1 MKKAVGFDQKI
12 LLHQLDF
19 IAREIPRTESR
30 QELYEKVE
38 EFLTADIAG
47 QKSRLNART
56 ILFKIW
62 YLVDDQYLH
71 LQKEALHLFDEV
83 TQEERKVLH
92 WGMTLLAYPF
102 FADLVK
108 ELGILFKIQDEVPS
122 EQLSRKMKSLYGDRR
137 RVEVSISATMTTL
150 RFWEVVVSEKRNI
163 QGLPSI
169 RTVIRSER
177 LKQWAAEVLIRV
189 LQVTSLPIEDFR
201 DNPLLFPFRFDITT
215 DELDKNRFEIIRQS
229 VDMRMISLKK

>member
-30 QELYEKVE
+30 QELYDKVE

-62 YLVDDQYLH
+62 YLVEDQHLH
-71 LQKEALHLFDEV
+71 LQKEALRLFDEIAR
-83 TQEERKVLH
+83 EERKVLH

-102 FADLVK
+102 FADLIK
-108 ELGILFKIQDEVPS
+108 ELGLLFRIQDEVPS
-122 EQLSRKMKSLYGDRR
+122 EQLSRKIKALYGDRR
-137 RVEVSISATMTTL
+137 RVEVSISATMTSL
-150 RFWEVVVSEKRNI
+150 RSWEAVVSEKRNT
-163 QGLPSI
+163 QTLPSH
-169 RTVIRSER
+169 RTVIRSEQ
-177 LKQWAAEVLIRV
+177 LKQWVAEILIRV
-189 LQVTSLPIEDFR
+189 LQVTSLSIEEFKDH
-201 DNPLLFPFRFDITT
+201 PLIFPFRYEMTT
-215 DELDKNRFEIIRQS
+215 DELDKERFEIIRQG
-229 VDMRMISLKK
+229 VDMRMISIK

>member
-62 YLVDDQYLH
+62 YLVEDQHLH
-71 LQKEALHLFDEV
+71 LQREAFHLFDEV

-122 EQLSRKMKSLYGDRR
+122 EQLSRKMKSIYGDRR
-137 RVEVSISATMTTL
+137 RVEVSISATMTSL
-150 RFWEVVVSEKRNI
+150 RSWDAVVSEKRNT
-163 QGLPSI
+163 QTLPSN
-169 RTVIRSER
+169 RTVIRSDQ
-177 LKQWAAEVLIRV
+177 LKQWTAEVLIQV
-189 LQVTSLPIEDFR
+189 LQVTSLPIEEFKDH
-201 DNPLLFPFRFDITT
+201 PLLFPFRFDITT
-215 DELDKNRFEIIRQS
+215 DELDKDRFEIIRQG